1 MLKETGAQREPREI
15 RAAYDEEGLWVY
27 QAFSPDIAEEALAI
41 GTFGAAFSLDRM
53 TWIKPSFGWMLFRS
67 GYARKP
73 GQERILRIKVRHE
86 GWRTILE
93 GAMLSHFDPALSTSE
108 TRWHRDLAA
117 SNARVQWDPD
127 RSLHLDRLP
136 RRAIQVGIE
145 GNLVRR
151 YAGDWIAG
159 LEDVTALARAIES
172 AAAAKRA
179 LPEVPA
185 EIVYPV
191 DEVIRTRL
199 AMT

>member
-15 RAAYDEEGLWVY
+15 RAAYDDAGLWVY
-27 QAFSPDIAEEALAI
+27 QAFGPEIADEALAI
-41 GTFGAAFSLDRM
+41 GTFGTAFSLDRM
-53 TWIKPSFGWMLFRS
+53 TWIKPSFGWMLYRS

-73 GQERILRIKVRHE
+73 GQERVLCIKLRHE
-86 GWRTILE
+86 GWKTILE
-93 GAMLSHFDPALSTSE
+93 GAMLSHFDPALGINE
-108 TRWHRDLAA
+108 TRWQRDLAA
-117 SNARVQWDPD
+117 SNARIQWDPD
-127 RSLHLDRLP
+127 RSLRLDRLP

-151 YAGDWIAG
+151 YVGDWIAG
-159 LEDVTALARAIES
+159 VEDVTALAHAIES

-179 LPEVPA
+179 LPAVPA

-191 DEVIRTRL
+191 DEDIRTRL